1 MLCRSVVVK
10 CCREVEGH
18 RPFHRHRPFYRRL
31 RSQRPG
37 EFHQPRRRD
46 RWDGVEKIVKKWDG
60 MGWMSRVLLRY
71 AQVSHQT
78 VTKFTFAPSLLSLTQ
93 NLFNCHRLKLKLFD
107 FEIISIFCL
116 LSFTALYVLRIVI
129 CS

>member
-1 MLCRSVVVK
+1 MSL
-10 CCREVEGH
+10 
-18 RPFHRHRPFYRRL
+18 
-31 RSQRPG
+31 PG
-37 EFHQPRRRD
+37 
-46 RWDGVEKIVKKWDG
+46 W
-60 MGWMSRVLLRY
+60 RVLLRY

-116 LSFTALYVLRIVI
+116 LSFTALYVLRIVN
-129 CS
+129 CF